1 VRGVRLVQGEEI
13 RAPAVIGAAGALN
26 TLRLLPAE
34 ERRREWVASI
44 EALPPSCAHVCLNVG
59 FRGDIRAAGAS
70 ESNRWLV
77 QDWEVD
83 VEPWDLGG
91 GSPSMYVSFPS
102 LKDGLPRPRDGLHTA
117 ELVVL
122 TSWEP
127 FARFAGTRWQR
138 RGEEYEKLKQ
148 AVSERM
154 LSLLFKRMPAL
165 EPLLAYHELSTPLSS
180 AHFVRAVHG
189 ASYGL
194 EAIPARF
201 ANPWLRPRTPV
212 RGLYLAGCDVAI
224 VGVVGALAGGV
235 LATLAI
241 EPERASTWLREAVRT
256 YLRLPTGRAV
266 RTARPSFVS
275 SVR

>member
-1 VRGVRLVQGEEI
+1 VRLMGGEEL
-13 RAPAVIGAAGALN
+13 RAPAVVGAAGALN

-34 ERRREWVASI
+34 ERQREWVASI
-44 EALPPSCAHVCLNVG
+44 ERLPASCAHVCLNVG
-59 FRGDIRAAGAS
+59 FRGDVRAAGAS

-77 QDWEVD
+77 QEWEVD
-83 VEPWDLGG
+83 VEPWDLGE

-122 TSWEP
+122 TSWKP

-138 RGEEYEKLKQ
+138 RGEEYERLKQ
-148 AVSERM
+148 VVSQRM

-165 EPLLAYHELSTPLSS
+165 EPLLAYYELSTPLSS
-180 AHFVRAVHG
+180 AHFVRAVRG

-194 EAIPARF
+194 EAIPERF

-212 RGLYLAGCDVAI
+212 KGLYLAGCDVAV

-235 LATLAI
+235 LAAVAM
-241 EPERASTWLREAVRT
+241 EPERASAWLREAVRT
-256 YLRLPTGRAV
+256 YFRLLADRDRRV
-266 RTARPSFVS
+266 ARPSFAS
-275 SVR
+275 NVR